1 MLVAGC
7 AGSSTGGEVPESASL
22 APEDATAYL
31 TVEADEGS
39 THWEQAEALLD
50 RFDGARDGLASGVDE
65 ALGAEGL
72 TWEDDFAPAF
82 GPEVVIVVTADHQ
95 FVFLTQPEDEA
106 KLEALFDR
114 NLGQVSSAEIDG
126 WTAFTEG
133 RSTLAAY
140 QAALAR
146 GTLRDDD
153 AFVEGMASLPS
164 DSLVRVWVDVS
175 SLSDELDDLVEQTS
189 SEVDLGIDWLS
200 AALSAEEDG
209 VLLTVGARTPG
220 GADTH
225 YEPKLFDQVP
235 ADAVAA
241 LSFGGTQGILDSVQG
256 SVDVDEISDRLEGLT
271 GLSLDG
277 LVDALSGE
285 GVLYLRPSENI
296 PEVTVALAPPD
307 PDETWETLG
316 RLARTHS
323 EQTDTPI
330 TTVTEN
336 GVEVRR
342 IAADEGTISFARLD
356 EDTMIVTTGPDAISA
371 FQGDGDKLVDAAAF
385 RDAADAVAL
394 GDRTKG
400 FLYVD
405 LDGLIPF
412 VESFA
417 PEAVAQDGREVLE
430 SLDSLILQASG
441 DGETT
446 TFNGFL
452 RVTG

>member
-1 MLVAGC
+1 M
-7 AGSSTGGEVPESASL
+7 
-22 APEDATAYL
+22 
-31 TVEADEGS
+31 
-39 THWEQAEALLD
+39 
-50 RFDGARDGLASGVDE
+50 
-65 ALGAEGL
+65 
-72 TWEDDFAPAF
+72 
-82 GPEVVIVVTADHQ
+82 TADHQ

-394 GDRTKG
+394 GDRT
-400 FLYVD
+400 
-405 LDGLIPF
+405 
-412 VESFA
+412 
-417 PEAVAQDGREVLE
+417 
-430 SLDSLILQASG
+430 
-441 DGETT
+441 GETT